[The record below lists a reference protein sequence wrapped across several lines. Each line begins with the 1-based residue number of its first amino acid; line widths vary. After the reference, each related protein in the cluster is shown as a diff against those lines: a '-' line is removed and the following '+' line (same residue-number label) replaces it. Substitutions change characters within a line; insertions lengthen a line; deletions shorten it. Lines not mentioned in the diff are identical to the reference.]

1 MQRTSITCGVGAVIA
16 GVGLMGAASTASAG
30 GLDATYGVVGQ
41 ALTPLSATFGD
52 RYLANAPAP
61 DGGVYNVGYIGVNA
75 ADRAF
80 ALTHTTATGALDLT
94 FGVAGIAQVNVS
106 AAPFG
111 AVPNAPSGAPQ
122 ASPTGT
128 GELAQGVAVKPDGKI
143 VVSGQAETPGTA
155 GKPDGRDTDIYV
167 ARFLANGTLDSG
179 FGVGGVSRID
189 LSDGIQPITNPA
201 ATSTAV
207 TGDTGVNVS
216 VRPNG
221 RIIVAGSKGVDTATN
236 ASRTDRDYAAV
247 QLKSDGTIDTTYGAA
262 GIATVRTPGISEN
275 TRNGFLQPDGKFV
288 GAAYGNVP
296 LATDTPTM
304 PPATQQSPIL
314 FRFKVDGTADP
325 TFQGGSLNTDGQS
338 KPGVATGRV
347 GSRGEAYGV
356 VPQGTGYIAAGYGA
370 RVGSTNTDLLAFRFT
385 GDGSWDQ
392 DFGTDGLVTF
402 AGAAGGNDRARALTG
417 LADGRVVMV
426 GHSED
431 PAAPSPVNSNGL
443 VFVINPNGTPDTTA
457 GPGGATIV
465 DFGGPGDFLYGPTAI
480 GSKVI
485 VSGYLG
491 RTPVS
496 GDDAATVRV
505 DLTLPVVAPPP
516 PPPVAPPPVAPPP
529 PPPPPVAPPPIARPS
544 KSAGRVSVSCT
555 RTGKTKNRIRCTVTQ
570 SNRVNGTVR
579 ITLKR
584 TGQKT
589 LRGSAKTTK
598 STGRATITI
607 AAKRKRAKYTA
618 TLAMP
623 TPIGVTQTITR
634 TITVK

>member
-1 MQRTSITCGVGAVIA
+1 MQRKSMRCGVGTAIA
-16 GVGLMGAASTASAG
+16 CVGLLSAASTASAG
-30 GLDATYGVVGQ
+30 GLDATFGVGGQ
-41 ALTPLSATFGD
+41 ALTPLSPTFGD

-61 DGGVYNVGYIGVNA
+61 DGGTYNVGYIGVDA

-80 ALTHTTATGALDLT
+80 VLTHTTATGALDLT

-111 AVPNAPSGAPQ
+111 AVPNAPNGAPQ

-128 GELAQGVAVKPDGKI
+128 GELAQGVAVQPDGKI

-167 ARFLANGTLDSG
+167 ARFLATGIIDSG

-189 LSDGIQPITNPA
+189 LSDGMQPPPANPA

-207 TGDTGVNVS
+207 TGDAGYGVS

-221 RIIVAGSKGVDTATN
+221 RILVTGGKGTDTATN
-236 ASRTDRDYAAV
+236 ATRTDRDYALV
-247 QLKSDGTIDTTYGAA
+247 QLKADGTRDNTFGGA
-262 GIATVRTPGISEN
+262 GVATIRTPGISEN
-275 TRNGFLQPDGKFV
+275 TRNGLLQPDGKFV

-296 LATDTPTM
+296 LVTDTPTM

-314 FRFKVDGTADP
+314 FRFKADGTPDSS
-325 TFQGGSLNTDGQS
+325 FQGGALGTDGQG
-338 KPGVATGRV
+338 KPGVATGLV
-347 GSRGEAYGV
+347 GARGEAYGV
-356 VPQGTGYIAAGYGA
+356 VAQGTSYIGAGYGA
-370 RVGSTNTDLLAFRFT
+370 RVGSTNTDLISFRFN

-402 AGAAGGNDRARALTG
+402 AGAAGGNDRARNITG
-417 LADGRVVMV
+417 LADGRIAMA

-431 PAAPSPVNSNGL
+431 PAAPNPVNSNGL

-457 GPGGATIV
+457 GPGGAAII
-465 DFGGPGDFLYGPTAI
+465 DFGGPGDFVYGVTAI
-480 GSKVI
+480 GTKVT

-491 RTPVS
+491 RTPIA
-496 GDDAATVRV
+496 GDDAAVARV
-505 DLTLPVVAPPP
+505 DLTRPVVA

-529 PPPPPVAPPPIARPS
+529 PPPVAPPPIAQPS

-589 LRGSAKTTK
+589 LRGSARTTK

-607 AAKRKRAKYTA
+607 SAKRKRAKYTA

-623 TPIGVTQTITR
+623 TPAGVTQTITR
-634 TITVK
+634 AITVK